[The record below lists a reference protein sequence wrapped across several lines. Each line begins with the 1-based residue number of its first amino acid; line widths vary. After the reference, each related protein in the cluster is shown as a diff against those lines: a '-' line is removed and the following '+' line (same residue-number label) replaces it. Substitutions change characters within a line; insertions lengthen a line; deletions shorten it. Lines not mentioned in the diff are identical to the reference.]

1 MNRLHL
7 SVFGLAAIASLAISS
22 VSHATPVSAVDFSES
37 APDAAVTSTS
47 FDSATVLS
55 EVTVKCPAKG
65 YLVATASANMHANT
79 TVPGNTVTVVYSIA
93 RDSFSTEEGDT
104 YFVFID
110 ALKVQPTV
118 VQRTEAC
125 VKHKIYTFRFVA
137 NLSPVDPP
145 FNQSDFG
152 ATALKPKLVVE
163 YFRRKF

>member
-7 SVFGLAAIASLAISS
+7 SVFSLAAVASLAISS

-37 APDAAVTSTS
+37 APDAAITSTS

-55 EVTVKCPAKG
+55 AVTVKCPAKG
-65 YLVATASANMHANT
+65 YLVATASANMHADT
-79 TVPGNTVTVVYSIA
+79 TATGNTVTVAYSIA
-93 RDSFSTEEGDT
+93 RDSFSTEGDT

-110 ALKVQPTV
+110 AAKVQPAV

-125 VKHKIYTFRFVA
+125 GKHKTYTFRFVA
-137 NLSPVDPP
+137 NLSPVSPP